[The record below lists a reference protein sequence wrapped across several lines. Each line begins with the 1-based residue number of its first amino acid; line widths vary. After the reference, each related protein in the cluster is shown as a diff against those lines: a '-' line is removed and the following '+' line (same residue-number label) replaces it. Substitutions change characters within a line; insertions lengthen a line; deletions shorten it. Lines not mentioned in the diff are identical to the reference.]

1 MQFDTGSGSPLSVC
15 RVIRVARFHSR
26 KIDVV
31 VPGSRK
37 FSSETSRRSDSV
49 RTNGAV
55 AAGARFSVR
64 RLSILSI
71 PQRADS
77 GRQQF
82 RITGDLEL
90 VTASPA
96 AVQEDGAQSPQRRS
110 CTSLKLVFLV
120 FVFAVCGGFHTAL
133 SLFQSV
139 CQRPEDC
146 SGVLA
151 AGTPDQAGSLVS
163 LSRHLGG
170 ASNATSGKNAGS
182 IEVLADKGQQHQQ
195 LLRAAFWLLVVN
207 SMLNPFL
214 YAISSQR
221 FRYFAARLFSRQ
233 HPNGG
238 GGDPHGGHL
247 FDISIYSAF
256 LRNLHIPSRHSSADS
271 GDMSQ
276 QQFPLTTLA
285 NSDGGDRRDSGS
297 SVGTSST
304 LVESTRGLSPLPSHE
319 PPPRNGSPHFLEV
332 PRSLAG
338 DHNSLSRVLTALPPV
353 EDTVEL
359 RRSDVVFRRQA
370 SATSTTSS
378 VCSDSCSRRGSGR
391 GSFQGVDD
399 FVFSS
404 NNAARIRIV
413 LDLV

>member
-1 MQFDTGSGSPLSVC
+1 MC
-15 RVIRVARFHSR
+15 RVIRVARVHSR

-55 AAGARFSVR
+55 AAGAMFSVR

-71 PQRADS
+71 PQRAES

-90 VTASPA
+90 VSASPA
-96 AVQEDGAQSPQRRS
+96 VVQDDGSQSPQRRS
-110 CTSLKLVFLV
+110 CTSLKLVLLV
-120 FVFAVCGGFHTAL
+120 FVFALCGGFHTAL

-139 CQRPEDC
+139 CHRPEDC

-163 LSRHLGG
+163 RHAGG
-170 ASNATSGKNAGS
+170 TSNATSGKNAGT
-182 IEVLADKGQQHQQ
+182 IEEVLADKGQQHQQ
-195 LLRAAFWLLVVN
+195 LLRAAFWLLLVN

-233 HPNGG
+233 HPNSG

-256 LRNLHIPSRHSSADS
+256 LRNLHTPSRHSSADS

-319 PPPRNGSPHFLEV
+319 LPSRNGSPQFLEV

-370 SATSTTSS
+370 SATSTSS

-391 GSFQGVDD
+391 GSFHGVDD

-404 NNAARIRIV
+404 NNIARIRIV